1 MFGTGRAD
9 RHTFFAHEPPS
20 LHLFGRA
27 NFRAAG
33 QRRVFGVGI
42 RGCSVGGVCM
52 LAVVAWGLVW
62 MRLYRRN
69 AHPEL
74 AVLTILPFVAYY
86 VVHQTGSPVFS
97 NYPVWANVY
106 ALSWVGFAAV
116 AVYSVLPEKK
126 GGNAPQAHSWRH
138 DPVFLLLLPLIILF
152 SISSFVNYY
161 TALT

>member
-1 MFGTGRAD
+1 MNRRLYIYLAVP
-9 RHTFFAHEPPS
+9 TFVLLGSGAFLES
-20 LHLFGRA
+20 
-27 NFRAAG
+27 
-33 QRRVFGVGI
+33 VFGDAVLVVSG
-42 RGCSVGGVCM
+42 M

-86 VVHQTGSPVFS
+86 VVRQTGSPVFS
-97 NYPVWANVY
+97 NYPVWANAY
-106 ALSWVGFAAV
+106 ALSWAGF
-116 AVYSVLPEKK
+116 PER
-126 GGNAPQAHSWRH
+126 GSASQNHSWRH

>member
-1 MFGTGRAD
+1 MALGGLIVIHFWLMNRRLYIYLAVP
-9 RHTFFAHEPPS
+9 TFVLLGSGAFLES
-20 LHLFGRA
+20 
-27 NFRAAG
+27 
-33 QRRVFGVGI
+33 VFGDAVLVVSG
-42 RGCSVGGVCM
+42 M

-62 MRLYRRN
+62 MRLYQRN

-106 ALSWVGFAAV
+106 ALSWAGFAAV